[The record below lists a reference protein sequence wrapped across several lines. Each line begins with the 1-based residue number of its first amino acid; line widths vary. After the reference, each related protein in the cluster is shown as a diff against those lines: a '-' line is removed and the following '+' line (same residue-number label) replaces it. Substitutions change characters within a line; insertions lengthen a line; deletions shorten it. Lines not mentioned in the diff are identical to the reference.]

1 MGILETIHLALDG
14 IWLNKVRS
22 FLTMLGIIIG
32 TATIIL
38 VVAVGLGSKK
48 SVDNQFSQM
57 SVTTIYVMAS
67 STGSPLP
74 SKLGIKDVAVIKEN
88 CPSVAAVAPQISGK
102 AAASAGVDT
111 ESVTVLGVTED
122 YQSLTNLKLSSG
134 SFLTPESVTTKEKIA
149 VLGADIADTLF
160 GDAPGEIVGQMIN
173 INKKKFIV
181 GGVIE
186 RKGETLG
193 STNIDEGV
201 FIPYTT
207 AQSYVLGTT
216 ITPRLTVQAKDLPSV
231 KPALSEITAALR
243 EAHKLRPDMADDFRA
258 MDAGSKVGA
267 AQETARTMSVL
278 LIAIA
283 TIVLV
288 VGGIGIMNVMLVSVR
303 ERTKEIGTRRAL
315 GARKKDVLRQF
326 LFEAIGIS
334 VFGGLLGVGLGEIV
348 IPLLKYLEIEAIRSM
363 QGLLIAFAFSGI
375 VGIFFGFYPATKAA
389 DSNPIEALRYE

>member
-1 MGILETIHLALDG
+1 MRILETIRLALDG

-48 SVDNQFSQM
+48 SVDDQYSQM
-57 SVTTIYVMAS
+57 SVTTIYVMTS
-67 STGSPLP
+67 NSGSLIP
-74 SKLGIKDVAVIKEN
+74 SRLSIKDVDVIKED
-88 CPSVAAVAPQISGK
+88 CPSVAAVAPQISGQ
-102 AAASAGVDT
+102 AAASAGSNT

-122 YQSLTNLKLSSG
+122 YQSLTNLKFSSG
-134 SFLTPESVTTKEKIA
+134 TFITAESVITKEKIA
-149 VLGADIADTLF
+149 VLGADIAETLL
-160 GDAPGEIVGQMIN
+160 GDAQGEIVGQTIN
-173 INKKKFIV
+173 INNKKFTV

-207 AQSYVLGTT
+207 AQSYILGATV
-216 ITPRLTVQAKDLPSV
+216 TPRLTVLAKDLPSV
-231 KPALSEITAALR
+231 KPALDEITSALR
-243 EAHKLRPDMADDFRA
+243 EAHKLRPNMADDFRV

-267 AQETARTMSVL
+267 AQETAHTMSVL

-283 TIVLV
+283 AIVLV

-375 VGIFFGFYPATKAA
+375 VGIFFGYYPATKAA
-389 DSNPIEALRYE
+389 GSNPIEALRYE